1 MKKWYRLN
9 VESRVLKHIV
19 ISSHEMSS
27 LGTISNLT
35 FPFSDVAWYRVWSSA
50 DCLLSYQ
57 DPDQDE
63 SAEFHQEN
71 QLWCTHTNPVV
82 ISWLLGDTNLQPDW
96 RQLAVDDAL
105 EVCAKVVTI
114 VFFCSRGSVLL
125 HRQIPYIFWHSGDI
139 ERKLCTYLQLSITSS
154 IIKITHRAI
163 QEKHMNALHNSRNLS
178 ASKKTNFHVPC
189 QKRGTQELATQL
201 GNISVSSNSLYS
213 NLKPEHSASSMVSTK
228 FGDGG
233 SAWNSFQSTE

>member
-1 MKKWYRLN
+1 MLLDIGYEA
-9 VESRVLKHIV
+9 VPI
-19 ISSHEMSS
+19 
-27 LGTISNLT
+27 
-35 FPFSDVAWYRVWSSA
+35 A
-50 DCLLSYQ
+50 CLLSYQ

-71 QLWCTHTNPVV
+71 QLCCTHTNPVV
-82 ISWLLGDTNLQPDW
+82 NSLAARGYKFTAGLEAVGCWW
-96 RQLAVDDAL
+96 RSGG
-105 EVCAKVVTI
+105 VCQGSDYC
-114 VFFCSRGSVLL
+114 FFCSRGSVLL

-139 ERKLCTYLQLSITSS
+139 ERKLCTYLQLSTISS

-178 ASKKTNFHVPC
+178 ASKKTNFHVPY